1 MELESFVKN
10 IAEQFEE
17 IDTTGFNPKT
27 KFRKN
32 EEWSSMTAIAVV
44 SMIEDEYGIMLNIN
58 DLKPMNT
65 IEELFN
71 FVKGK
76 I

>member
-1 MELESFVKN
+1 
-10 IAEQFEE
+10 
-17 IDTTGFNPKT
+17 
-27 KFRKN
+27 
-32 EEWSSMTAIAVV
+32 MTAIAVV

-65 IEELFN
+65 IEELYN

>member
-1 MELESFVKN
+1 
-10 IAEQFEE
+10 
-17 IDTTGFNPKT
+17 T

-44 SMIEDEYGIMLNIN
+44 SMIEDEYGVMLNIN

-65 IEELFN
+65 IEELYN